1 MAHWSKPPEDRALET
16 GAYANPAQ
24 AALALRR
31 ALAGDPGNRTFQLG
45 LIELYRGLGRLEEA
59 RALAESV
66 QAAEHPEG
74 RRLLALVYA
83 ELGATGPLLDLA
95 RAGAEDLAALAG
107 THATAAG
114 RWETG
119 VALLGLAL
127 ERDPGDFASGLTL
140 GKALVHA
147 HRLAESRDHL
157 ARLLARPWPEPSRA
171 RAGFL
176 LVPASP
182 ALILAG
188 LATGIRWAALPG
200 LAALALGLPW
210 MFYFK
215 PLLRPKA
222 KAPAPAWQRLTLH
235 GTRLLAMAA
244 LAALL
249 GAAGT
254 GAPQPRGALAAFLVL
269 ALALHIHHLK
279 AWKGRNAQL
288 AGLAAWGL
296 SLAAWLGLR

>member
-1 MAHWSKPPEDRALET
+1 M
-16 GAYANPAQ
+16 
-24 AALALRR
+24 
-31 ALAGDPGNRTFQLG
+31 
-45 LIELYRGLGRLEEA
+45 A
-59 RALAESV
+59 RATG
-66 QAAEHPEG
+66 QAPNP
-74 RRLLALVYA
+74 V
-83 ELGATGPLLDLA
+83 LA
-95 RAGAEDLAALAG
+95 RLASVPFAVALIGALAALA
-107 THATAAG
+107 
-114 RWETG
+114 
-119 VALLGLAL
+119 AL
-127 ERDPGDFASGLTL
+127 RPFASW
-140 GKALVHA
+140 KF
-147 HRLAESRDHL
+147 LAVACLPML
-157 ARLLARPWPEPSRA
+157 AVTWTRRPYDRA

-176 LVPASP
+176 LVHASP

-188 LATGIRWAALPG
+188 LATGIPWAALPG

-210 MFYFK
+210 MFYLK